1 VSNRLTSL
9 IAAAVTIPLA
19 YLYLSFLVWLVNG
32 ATFLPSDAI
41 QAAVV
46 VTAAIRVLVILS
58 VKRLRKAEF
67 ILIVDILSLEI
78 LFLPFLAVAYI
89 LFHTPWLPST
99 MTQIAFTWPLALLL
113 VFPVF
118 AIYKIATLTRDG
130 SSLTMV
136 LPSAAAMF
144 TFLAVLESVTKL
156 TPQGSGL
163 SGLSVTLA
171 SALVGGVASAVAL
184 PGVALAGVVLY
195 VALMV
200 YAASRARPE
209 GSSWNPML
217 ALAVI
222 GTLVALGWSLLA
234 SDFTGLAV
242 FALGIPAAA
251 ILAAVWVVTRV
262 L

>member
-1 VSNRLTSL
+1 MALLS
-9 IAAAVTIPLA
+9 AAVTVPLA
-19 YLYLSFLVWLVNG
+19 YLYLSFLVWLVG
-32 ATFLPSDAI
+32 SATFLPSDAI

-46 VTAAIRVLVILS
+46 LTAAIRVLVILS
-58 VKRLRKAEF
+58 VKRLRTGEF
-67 ILIVDILSLEI
+67 ILIIDILSLEI
-78 LFLPFLAVAYI
+78 LILPFLAVAYI
-89 LFHTPWLPST
+89 ILHASWLPSV

-113 VFPVF
+113 VFPIF
-118 AIYKIATLTRDG
+118 AVYKIATMTRDG

-136 LPSAAAMF
+136 LPSAAALF
-144 TFLAVLESVTKL
+144 TFLAVLESATKL
-156 TPQGSGL
+156 APQGSGL
-163 SGLSVTLA
+163 AGLSNTVV

-200 YAASRARPE
+200 YAASRARPG

-222 GTLVALGWSLLA
+222 GTLVALCWSILA
-234 SDFTGLAV
+234 VDFTGLAV

-251 ILAAVWVVTRV
+251 ILAAIWVVTRV
-262 L
+262 F